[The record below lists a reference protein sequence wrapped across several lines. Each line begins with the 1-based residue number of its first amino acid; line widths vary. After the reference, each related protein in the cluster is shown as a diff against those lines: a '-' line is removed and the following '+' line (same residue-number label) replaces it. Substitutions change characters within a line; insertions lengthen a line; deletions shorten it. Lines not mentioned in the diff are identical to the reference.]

1 MAKTK
6 KIREQILE
14 WLFLFFAFLS
24 NILLVGIIIILF
36 KESLPLFKEIKVL
49 DFLLGRHWYPT
60 YDPPEF
66 GILPLILGSLW
77 VTIGSLLVAVPLGLG
92 AAIYISEIAS
102 TNLKEILKPAIEVL
116 AGIPSVVLGFFGMVV
131 IAPFLQNVFKLPTG
145 LNALNASIL
154 LGIMA
159 IPTITSISED
169 CISAVPRGFKE
180 ASYALGANRWETM
193 IKVTVP
199 AAFSGISSAV
209 ILGMGRAIGETMT
222 VLMVAGGA
230 AVIPHSFLQPV
241 RTMTATIAAEMGET
255 AIGSEHYFALF
266 AIAVVL
272 FILTLIF
279 NIIADLVAQRFR
291 KRIV

>member
-1 MAKTK
+1 MTIK
-6 KIREQILE
+6 KNKKEKLLE
-14 WLFLFFAFLS
+14 ILFLFFAFLS

-102 TNLKEILKPAIEVL
+102 TNLKEILKPAVEVL

-230 AVIPHSFLQPV
+230 AIIPHSFLQPV

-255 AIGSEHYFALF
+255 AIGSDHYFALF
-266 AIAVVL
+266 GIAVVL

>member
-1 MAKTK
+1 MTIK
-6 KIREQILE
+6 KNRKEKLLE
-14 WLFLFFAFLS
+14 LFFLFFAFTS
-24 NILLVGIIIILF
+24 NIFLIGIIIILF
-36 KESLPLFKEIKVL
+36 KEGLPLFKEIKIL

-102 TNLKEILKPAIEVL
+102 ARWKEILKPVVEVL
-116 AGIPSVVLGFFGMVV
+116 AGVPSVVLGFFGMVV
-131 IAPFLQNVFKLPTG
+131 IAPLLQDVFKLPTG
-145 LNALNASIL
+145 LNTLNASIL

-222 VLMVAGGA
+222 VLMVAGGS
-230 AVIPHSFLQPV
+230 AVIPHSFMQPV

-255 AIGSEHYFALF
+255 AIGSEHYYALF
-266 AIAVVL
+266 GIAVVL

>member
-1 MAKTK
+1 MILNKTK
-6 KIREQILE
+6 EKLLE
-14 WLFLFFAFLS
+14 WFFLAFAFLS
-24 NILLVGIIIILF
+24 NIFLLGIVIVLF
-36 KESLPLFKEIKVL
+36 KEGLPLFKDIKVA
-49 DFLLGRHWYPT
+49 DFLFGRHWYPT
-60 YDPPEF
+60 FDPPEF
-66 GILPLILGSLW
+66 GAFPLIMGSLW
-77 VTIGSLLVAVPLGLG
+77 VTIGSIIVAVPLGLG

-102 TNLKEILKPAIEVL
+102 PRMKEILKPTVEVL
-116 AGIPSVVLGFFGMVV
+116 AGFPSVVLGFFGMVV
-131 IAPFLQNVFKLPTG
+131 IAPFLQSAFGLPTG

-180 ASYALGANRWETM
+180 ASYALGANKWETI

-222 VLMVAGGA
+222 VLMVGGGA
-230 AVIPHSFLQPV
+230 AVIPHGFLQPV

-255 AIGSEHYFALF
+255 AIGSDHYYSLF
-266 AIAVVL
+266 AIAIVL

-279 NIIADLVAQRFR
+279 NIIADLIAQRFR

>member
-1 MAKTK
+1 MPIKKKT
-6 KIREQILE
+6 RERIQE
-14 WLFLFFAFLS
+14 WFFLFFAFLS
-24 NILLVGIIIILF
+24 NIFLIGIIIILF
-36 KESLPLFKEIKVL
+36 KEGLPLFKEIKIT

-60 YDPPEF
+60 FDPPEF

-102 TNLKEILKPAIEVL
+102 WRMKEILKPTVEVL

-131 IAPFLQNVFKLPTG
+131 VAPFLQNVFKLSTG

-159 IPTITSISED
+159 IPTIASISED

-222 VLMVAGGA
+222 VLMVGGGA
-230 AVIPHSFLQPV
+230 AIVPHTFLQPV

-255 AIGSEHYFALF
+255 AIGSSHYYSLF
-266 AIAVVL
+266 AIAIVL
-272 FILTLIF
+272 FVLTLIF
-279 NIIADLVAQRFR
+279 NIIADMIARRFR

>member
-1 MAKTK
+1 MTLK
-6 KIREQILE
+6 KKKDKFLE

-24 NILLVGIIIILF
+24 NVFLIGIIIILF
-36 KESLPLFKEIKVL
+36 KEGLPLFKDVKAA
-49 DFLLGRHWYPT
+49 DFLFGRHWYPT
-60 YDPPEF
+60 FEPPEF
-66 GILPLILGSLW
+66 GALPLILGSLW
-77 VTIGSLLVAVPLGLG
+77 VTIGSILVAVPLGLG

-102 TNLKEILKPAIEVL
+102 SRMREILKPTVEVL

-131 IAPFLQNVFKLPTG
+131 VAPFLQNVFKLPTG

-169 CISAVPRGFKE
+169 CISAVPRSFKE
-180 ASYALGANRWETM
+180 ASYALGANKWETI

-222 VLMVAGGA
+222 VLMVAGGS

-255 AIGSEHYFALF
+255 AIGSDHYYSLF
-266 AIAVVL
+266 AIAIVL

-279 NIIADLVAQRFR
+279 NIIADLIAQRFR

>member
-1 MAKTK
+1 
-6 KIREQILE
+6 
-14 WLFLFFAFLS
+14 
-24 NILLVGIIIILF
+24 
-36 KESLPLFKEIKVL
+36 
-49 DFLLGRHWYPT
+49 
-60 YDPPEF
+60 
-66 GILPLILGSLW
+66 
-77 VTIGSLLVAVPLGLG
+77 
-92 AAIYISEIAS
+92 
-102 TNLKEILKPAIEVL
+102 
-116 AGIPSVVLGFFGMVV
+116 VVLGFFGMVV
-131 IAPFLQNVFKLPTG
+131 VAPFLQSLLGLPTG

-180 ASYALGANRWETM
+180 ASYALGANKWETI

-222 VLMVAGGA
+222 VLMVGGGA

-255 AIGSEHYFALF
+255 AIGGNHYNSLF
-266 AIAVVL
+266 AIAIVL

-279 NIIADLVAQRFR
+279 NVIADLIAQRFR

>member
-1 MAKTK
+1 MQLK
-6 KIREQILE
+6 KKKEKLLE

-60 YDPPEF
+60 YDPAEF

-102 TNLKEILKPAIEVL
+102 TSLKEILKPVVEVL

-131 IAPFLQNVFKLPTG
+131 IAPFLQEVFKLPTG
-145 LNALNASIL
+145 LNALNGSIL

-169 CISAVPRGFKE
+169 CLSSVPRGFKE

-222 VLMVAGGA
+222 VLMVAGGS

-255 AIGSEHYFALF
+255 AIGSEHYYALF
-266 AIAVVL
+266 GIAVVL

>member
-1 MAKTK
+1 MANNK
-6 KIREQILE
+6 KIRERILE
-14 WLFLFFAFLS
+14 WIFLFFAFLS

-60 YDPPEF
+60 YDPAEF

-102 TNLKEILKPAIEVL
+102 TNLKEILKPAVEVL

-222 VLMVAGGA
+222 VLMVAGGS

-255 AIGSEHYFALF
+255 AIGSEHYYALF

>member
-1 MAKTK
+1 MASNK
-6 KIREQILE
+6 KIRELILE

-92 AAIYISEIAS
+92 AAMYISEIAS
-102 TNLKEILKPAIEVL
+102 TNLKEILKPAVEVL

-230 AVIPHSFLQPV
+230 AIIPHSFLQPV

-266 AIAVVL
+266 GIAVVL

>member
-1 MAKTK
+1 MTLK
-6 KIREQILE
+6 KKKDKFLE
-14 WLFLFFAFLS
+14 WFFLFFAFLS
-24 NILLVGIIIILF
+24 NVFLIGIIIILF
-36 KESLPLFKEIKVL
+36 KESLPLFKDVKAA
-49 DFLLGRHWYPT
+49 DFLFGRHWYPT
-60 YDPPEF
+60 FEPPEF
-66 GILPLILGSLW
+66 GALPLILGSLW
-77 VTIGSLLVAVPLGLG
+77 VTIGSILVAVPLGLG

-102 TNLKEILKPAIEVL
+102 SRMREILKPTVEVL

-131 IAPFLQNVFKLPTG
+131 VAPFLQNVFKLPTG

-180 ASYALGANRWETM
+180 ASYALGANKWETI

-199 AAFSGISSAV
+199 AAFSGISSAI

-222 VLMVAGGA
+222 VLMVGGGA
-230 AVIPHSFLQPV
+230 AIIPHSFLQPV

-255 AIGSEHYFALF
+255 AIGGDHYYSLF
-266 AIAVVL
+266 AIAIVL

-279 NIIADLVAQRFR
+279 NIIADLIAQRFR

>member
-1 MAKTK
+1 MTIK
-6 KIREQILE
+6 KNKKEKLLE
-14 WLFLFFAFLS
+14 ILFLFFAFLS

-102 TNLKEILKPAIEVL
+102 TNLKEILKPAVEVL

-230 AVIPHSFLQPV
+230 AIIPHSFLQPV

-255 AIGSEHYFALF
+255 
-266 AIAVVL
+266 
-272 FILTLIF
+272 
-279 NIIADLVAQRFR
+279 
-291 KRIV
+291 

>member
-1 MAKTK
+1 MQLK
-6 KIREQILE
+6 KKKEKVLE
-14 WLFLFFAFLS
+14 LFFLFFAFLS
-24 NILLVGIIIILF
+24 NIFLLGIVIILF
-36 KESLPLFKEIKVL
+36 KEGLPLFKEIKVA
-49 DFLLGRHWYPT
+49 DFLFGRHWYPT
-60 YDPPEF
+60 FDPPEF
-66 GILPLILGSLW
+66 GAFPLIMGSLW
-77 VTIGSLLVAVPLGLG
+77 VTIGSIIVAVPLGLG

-102 TNLKEILKPAIEVL
+102 WRMKEILKPVVEVL

-180 ASYALGANRWETM
+180 ASYALGANKWETI

-230 AVIPHSFLQPV
+230 AIIPHSFLQPV

-255 AIGSEHYFALF
+255 AIGGDHYYSLF
-266 AIAVVL
+266 AIAIVL

-279 NIIADLVAQRFR
+279 NIIADLIAQRFR